1 MKQAVAFGNRWA
13 LIAFGA
19 LLWPLLISFFANPT
33 VTIIVYFLALALD
46 AVLLVVWLRAALRYS
61 RMASHGETF
70 SL

>member
-1 MKQAVAFGNRWA
+1 MKQAVQFGNRWA

-19 LLWPLLISFFANPT
+19 LLWPLVISFFLNPT
-33 VTIIVYFLALALD
+33 FTIVVYFLALALD
-46 AVLLVVWLRAALRYS
+46 AVLLVVWLRSALRYS